1 MKEIERH
8 FTRLLASR
16 LREQLNFIQVV
27 VGPRQVGKTTGL
39 QQIVARW
46 KGPALMVTA
55 DEMITPDREWIA
67 VHWERARQMGDGA
80 LFVIDEVQKIPHW
93 SSVIKYMF
101 DQDRRSRK
109 LKVVLLGSAS
119 LSLQQ
124 GLGESLAGRYEIVPA
139 DHWNLGEC
147 KEAFGW
153 GLDEF
158 LKFGGYPA
166 AAALCHDLQRWQK
179 YIRDSIIE
187 PVLIKDILGLSAV
200 QKPALFRQTFE
211 LAMAYPAR
219 EVSLQKLLGQ
229 LQDSGNVT
237 TVKHYLELLQGAFL
251 IRVLHKYTGS
261 AVRTRA
267 SSPKLLPL
275 NNALVHAFRSPEEV
289 DDNPDWYGRVFEAA
303 IGAALSRSSGKVFYW
318 RDGKFEVDF
327 VVDLK
332 KNVYAIEVKSSA
344 SRSSRGLERF
354 VQQHPRCIPLVID
367 REKGGKL
374 LESTNVDDLLLN
386 DALL

>member
-166 AAALCHDLQRWQK
+166 AASLCHDLQRWQK

-229 LQDSGNVT
+229 LQDNGNVT

-303 IGAALSRSSGKVFYW
+303 VGAALSRSSGKVFYW

>member
-166 AAALCHDLQRWQK
+166 AASLCHDLQRWQK

-303 IGAALSRSSGKVFYW
+303 VGAALSRSSGKVFYW

>member
-153 GLDEF
+153 GIDEF

-166 AAALCHDLQRWQK
+166 AASLCHDLQRWQK

-229 LQDSGNVT
+229 LQDNGNVT

-303 IGAALSRSSGKVFYW
+303 VGAALSRSSGKVFYW